1 MKSLLGAWEVQKGDF
16 FFFFFSQRLGVRVD
30 FSEMVTERRKSDP
43 QEEKYESKG
52 LG

>member
-1 MKSLLGAWEVQKGDF
+1 MKSLLGAWEVQKGD